1 MFIVNPFRFAATGYQ
16 PSGALYLDGSADILT
31 RTPSREGNRK
41 KFTVSVWFKRLKLG
55 TLQYLFAA
63 NASGPVDFFYAS
75 FDAND
80 KLRVIF
86 QREDDTA
93 QIDWLSTQ
101 VFQDTTSWANLV
113 VAVDSSIASPTFKV
127 FYNGSEIT
135 AWTKTTDSL
144 SQNEVSS
151 WNAVR
156 PHAIG
161 ARSDPTYYS
170 SFMMADV
177 INLDGTASSDATEF
191 GETDSTTG
199 IWIPKD
205 PSELTFG
212 DNGFWL
218 NFSDAR
224 YPGLDYKAGSTGEE
238 STISFLHHFAGDDG
252 DTHTAG
258 DASTRAAKDSS
269 SRNHSMTYFGNAQI
283 DTAQSKFSGSSVYF
297 DGAGDGITVNNASDA
312 FTFPGDFTIEMW
324 VRFPAIN
331 TSSGQ
336 AGANSQL
343 ITNRTSGSNYWSLQW
358 EWLSSIGVR
367 FYVLSGGSVT
377 ANMQQGSNSGWSTDT
392 WYHVAVVRHGGT
404 VNIYRDGT
412 SIASSTAFGTGSIGG
427 YNDVT
432 LGNYTSSTSGDGSFY
447 GWMDELRISK
457 RAVYKANFTAPSAA
471 FSDPPAGN
479 HFTPASIGAN
489 NIVVDGPVNSDTKEI
504 TVYPSYDADNSAI
517 GSSVSFANNNLAFTN
532 GTGGSWRIAPTNL
545 FLSSGKYYF
554 EVVISSISSAN
565 IGVAT
570 SEIGSLTAD
579 LGVDAY
585 GWGYENGG
593 NKKNGNSSSSY
604 GNSYTSENVV
614 QVAIDLDNK
623 AIYFGEDNTWQNSGD
638 PTSGSSK
645 TNAAFT
651 NSDNSFGDAP
661 VMPVVALHTAGTA
674 TIRFDSSSWS
684 HSAPTGYDA
693 ITSTVTGTGN
703 AATWNVLQWEGNSD
717 NSPVPVFSEGNLRIK
732 NTSAVGA
739 CSFVGTVKMYS
750 GKFYW
755 EVTCNA
761 TSTGVTDGYPYIGVI
776 RDDEPS
782 NFPKDFHAIAN
793 TYGSQQGYAVDN
805 TGSKWVSGTETTSF
819 MSSYSAGDTISIAL
833 DLDNRKI
840 WFGRN
845 GVYPSSGDPAGG
857 SNEAYSSI
865 PTGYGWFPHSTEYNN
880 SDTTA
885 NFGQKPFKYTVPT
898 GFNAGILTHNIT
910 SGYTGSLSNAIVTT
924 NATEANIKSTTESA
938 HSFSNWISILYNRD
952 ASEQRIFYA
961 SDDSSNYIPF
971 CDDGVLGKNS
981 FPTLSGSNNWTGC
994 AIATGASTGIATGTI
1009 SHSTNGSSDS
1019 TAAHGLTSS
1028 TSRFSILISSEATSG
1043 HDGWFWFHPAMS
1055 SGNNIRMAQGGS
1067 EAQQSS
1073 KYYAEVTS
1081 SNAVVKS
1088 AAPNGT
1094 YRYIVFA
1101 ENDLISLYS
1110 YTNMGSDSH
1119 TGIFVNTNNKPE
1131 WMLWSQMTET
1141 GGGYGS
1147 HLAWKGTHNPYN
1159 PWTKYT
1165 RLHNISTNELT
1176 ENGAIITANGFQSTA
1191 ALSLG
1196 AWRQANSQTTCGISI
1211 GTPFPLNNRAR

>member
-1 MFIVNPFRFAATGYQ
+1 MFIFPSGIPSGAGGYQ
-16 PSGALYLDGSADILT
+16 PAGALMFDGSADILS
-31 RTPSREGNRK
+31 RTPSSAGNRK
-41 KFTVSVWFKRLKLG
+41 KFTVSTWFKRVKLG

-63 NASGPVDFFYAS
+63 NGSGPVDFFYAS

-80 KLRVIF
+80 KLRVLF
-86 QREDDTA
+86 QREDDQA

-101 VFQDTTSWANLV
+101 VFQDTTSWANIV

-151 WNAVR
+151 WNADR

-170 SFMMADV
+170 PFIMADV
-177 INLDGTASSDATEF
+177 INLDGTASSDASEF
-191 GETDSTTG
+191 GETDSDTG
-199 IWIPKD
+199 IWVPKD
-205 PSELTFG
+205 PSDISSFG
-212 DNGFWL
+212 TNGFWL
-218 NFSDAR
+218 AF
-224 YPGLDYKAGSTGEE
+224 
-238 STISFLHHFAGDDG
+238 DDP
-252 DTHTAG
+252 THANG
-258 DASTRAAKDSS
+258 VGKDSS
-269 SRNHSMTYFGNAQI
+269 GN
-283 DTAQSKFSGSSVYF
+283 
-297 DGAGDGITVNNASDA
+297 N
-312 FTFPGDFTIEMW
+312 
-324 VRFPAIN
+324 
-331 TSSGQ
+331 
-336 AGANSQL
+336 
-343 ITNRTSGSNYWSLQW
+343 
-358 EWLSSIGVR
+358 
-367 FYVLSGGSVT
+367 
-377 ANMQQGSNSGWSTDT
+377 
-392 WYHVAVVRHGGT
+392 
-404 VNIYRDGT
+404 
-412 SIASSTAFGTGSIGG
+412 
-427 YNDVT
+427 
-432 LGNYTSSTSGDGSFY
+432 
-447 GWMDELRISK
+447 
-457 RAVYKANFTAPSAA
+457 
-471 FSDPPAGN
+471 N
-479 HFTPASIGAN
+479 HFTPTSMGAN
-489 NIVVDGPVNSDTKEI
+489 NIAVDGPANSTTKEVTI
-504 TVYPSYDADNSAI
+504 HPCYDINNPVLG
-517 GSSVSFANNNLAFTN
+517 GSTAFSSNNLAFTVS
-532 GTGGSWRIAPTNL
+532 TGSWRIAPTTIP
-545 FLSSGKYYF
+545 LSSGKYYF
-554 EVVISSISSAN
+554 EVVISSIGSAN

-570 SEIGSLTAD
+570 HQIGSLTAD
-579 LGVDAY
+579 LGVDAF

-604 GNSYTSENVV
+604 GNSYTSGNVV

-623 AIYFGEDNTWQNSGD
+623 AIYFGKDNTWQNSGD

-651 NSDNSFGDAP
+651 NSDNSFGNVP
-661 VMPVVALHTAGTA
+661 IMPVVALHTSGTA
-674 TIRFDSSSWS
+674 TIRFDSDSWS
-684 HSAPTGYDA
+684 HSAPSGYSA
-693 ITSTVTGTGN
+693 ITSTLTGVGN
-703 AATWNVLQWEGNSD
+703 HATLNAISD
-717 NSPVPVFSEGNLRIK
+717 LWDGSSPPGLSQGNLK
-732 NTSAVGA
+732 LAPGSDDANVPATL
-739 CSFVGTVKMYS
+739 SFAS
-750 GKFYW
+750 GKFYFEALW
-755 EVTCNA
+755 NLTAGSGNIPAVGFVDADVANIDSDNYYFEDSGNNPSMGIVLNDPGGTDNNVSVNGSSQGTFDDCDNNDLFMFAIDAGTGKFWVGKNGSWFNSGNPNNGSGQVA
-761 TSTGVTDGYPYIGVI
+761 T
-776 RDDEPS
+776 
-782 NFPKDFHAIAN
+782 A
-793 TYGSQQGYAVDN
+793 
-805 TGSKWVSGTETTSF
+805 SGITK
-819 MSSYSAGDTISIAL
+819 YLPLICQ
-833 DLDNRKI
+833 
-840 WFGRN
+840 
-845 GVYPSSGDPAGG
+845 GG
-857 SNEAYSSI
+857 SGSNQGML
-865 PTGYGWFPHSTEYNN
+865 TV
-880 SDTTA
+880 
-885 NFGQKPFKYTVPT
+885 NFGASPFRYPPSTI
-898 GFNAGILTHNIT
+898 NASDFLTLNTFNIT
-910 SGYTGSLSNAIVTT
+910 SGYTGSLSDAIVTT

-981 FPTLSGSNNWTGC
+981 FPTLAGSNNWTGC

-1067 EAQQSS
+1067 EAQQNS

-1110 YTNMGSDSH
+1110 YTNMGSDSD
-1119 TGIFVNTNNKPE
+1119 TRIFVNTNNKPQR
-1131 WMLWSQMTET
+1131 MLWSQMTET

-1191 ALSLG
+1191 TLSLG